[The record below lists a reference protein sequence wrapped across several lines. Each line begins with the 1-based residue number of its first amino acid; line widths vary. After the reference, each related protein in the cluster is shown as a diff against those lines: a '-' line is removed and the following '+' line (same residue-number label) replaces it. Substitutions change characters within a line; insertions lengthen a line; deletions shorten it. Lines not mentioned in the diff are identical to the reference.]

1 MPFYFV
7 GAASPVSKLTL
18 KFPMEI
24 IAFTK
29 LRDPKTPI
37 VIAVAKNHLH

>member
-1 MPFYFV
+1 MPFNFI
-7 GAASPVSKLTL
+7 GAASPISKLTL

-29 LRDPKTPI
+29 LRDMKKRT
-37 VIAVAKNHLH
+37 VAVAKNHLH